1 MRAKWSAP
9 IRKYWKI
16 SEQMMVKYCDLTICD
31 SVNIEKYIH
40 TIRLTAADFLE
51 KLETAVTERSV
62 ERMTAMEYAE
72 KLIADKERDKT
83 VFDNSQRNLIVNFAY
98 KLDDRAATEELAN
111 NLAAAVTAE
120 NTEEINRLMWEA
132 EEKIESLPDGMIGLS
147 EMHEYGYPDQR
158 GRLRLYLI

>member
-1 MRAKWSAP
+1 MK
-9 IRKYWKI
+9 
-16 SEQMMVKYCDLTICD
+16 D
-31 SVNIEKYIH
+31 SMN

-51 KLETAVTERSV
+51 KLETAVAERSV

-111 NLAAAVTAE
+111 NLAAAVAAE

-132 EEKIESLPDGMIGLS
+132 EEKIESLLCGQHRLCRVAGFFQGKKDGFEERNDSG
-147 EMHEYGYPDQR
+147 
-158 GRLRLYLI
+158 

>member
-1 MRAKWSAP
+1 
-9 IRKYWKI
+9 
-16 SEQMMVKYCDLTICD
+16 
-31 SVNIEKYIH
+31 
-40 TIRLTAADFLE
+40 
-51 KLETAVTERSV
+51 
-62 ERMTAMEYAE
+62 MTAMEYAE

-111 NLAAAVTAE
+111 NLAAAVAAE

-147 EMHEYGYPDQR
+147 EMYSIFFFSAIGLLPPSTPLSTHLTLECFFQFSFNSKQAHGGSLNGNPP
-158 GRLRLYLI
+158 